1 MLPIPIPLGN
11 LGFGLSIIR
20 TAYGNER
27 DMEWNCYLFTSPLSL
42 SLLV

>member
-20 TAYGNER
+20 TAYGNGI
-27 DMEWNCYLFTSPLSL
+27 WNGIVICLPLLSL